1 MFARYLLFAVLGT
14 LCNLGTQELTVRTLP
29 FAPLILSIGAGTVVG
44 FLLKYLLDKLLVF
57 GDGYGGHRDEL
68 GKAGLYGAFSVL
80 TTLIFW
86 LFELSFW
93 QMWHTDV
100 AKYCGGVIG
109 LAIGYSAKFLL
120 DRTFVFKVRGL

>member
-1 MFARYLLFAVLGT
+1 MFVRYLLFAVLGT
-14 LCNLGTQELTVRTLP
+14 LCNLGTQELTVRMLP
-29 FAPLILSIGAGTVVG
+29 LAPLILSIAAGTVVG
-44 FLLKYLLDKLLVF
+44 FVLKYLLDKVLVF
-57 GDGYGGHRDEL
+57 GDGYGRHRDEL
-68 GKAGLYGAFSVL
+68 GKIGLYGAFSVL

-86 LFELSFW
+86 VFELSFW
-93 QMWHTDV
+93 EMWHTDV